1 MNTDGSGGR
10 KGRGALALASVLV
23 GSVVGLISVS
33 ESASGAGMRSD
44 PLADGG
50 MGRPLVLDQE
60 GRRIM
65 MIGGRGGVPPRL
77 PAGVAPTYLA
87 YRLGDPSR
95 APEGAPSVST
105 VPGRGGP
112 AVGPLRLDALAKAS
126 LDAELAKAGQVAL
139 VTPRQSFLIESWGN
153 SVLSDVAGESWTWR
167 AEVEPPAR
175 GPGAGA
181 GARPGGRGDSLEGT
195 VKDWYKSGSNAI
207 KNWNQ
212 QALDAVKKVFK
223 PEAPKPVIIPPE
235 TVAAHML
242 TPPES
247 AALETPAPVPEPGS
261 LVVFAAA
268 AVAAWRFRFGR
279 RRTRGG
285 IPS

>member
-1 MNTDGSGGR
+1 MNTDGSGER
-10 KGRGALALASVLV
+10 KGRGPLTLASALVWSLAGLALVA
-23 GSVVGLISVS
+23 G
-33 ESASGAGMRSD
+33 SASGAGMRSH
-44 PLADGG
+44 PLTDGG
-50 MGRPLVLDQE
+50 LGRPMVLDQQ

-65 MIGGRGGVPPRL
+65 MLGGRGELPPRL

-87 YRLGDPSR
+87 YRLGDPSQ

-112 AVGPLRLDALAKAS
+112 SVGPLRLDALAKQS

-139 VTPRQSFLIESWGN
+139 LTPRQSFLIESWGN
-153 SVLSDVAGESWTWR
+153 SVLSDVVGESKTWR

-175 GPGAGA
+175 GP
-181 GARPGGRGDSLEGT
+181 RPGGRDNSFEGT
-195 VKDWYKSGSNAI
+195 IKDWYKDGSNAI

-223 PEAPKPVIIPPE
+223 PEAPKPVIIPPKA
-235 TVAAHML
+235 VAAQMIA
-242 TPPES
+242 PPETL
-247 AALETPAPVPEPGS
+247 AAPAPAPVPEPGS

-279 RRTRGG
+279 RRTRDED
-285 IPS
+285 PS